1 MAEALE
7 PVWPISLNDRKD
19 LPMRVSLTAAAA
31 LLAFAQVGSA
41 LSAPPAREG
50 NAAPQD
56 WYNVIKIDARTYALS
71 EPKYWQRNVSYL
83 ILGSKQALLF
93 DTGPG
98 IYSIRALVERLTSL
112 PVIVVPSHLHFDH
125 VGRISEFTDIALL
138 DKRELRGQVK
148 DGIFTE
154 TRAQYMLDSDYS
166 FTVHRWIKNGETI
179 DLGGREITVVSTPGH
194 TPESVSLI
202 DLANRRMFTGDLVN
216 REVLLLN
223 VPGSSLYQV
232 LRSLHELARTAPK
245 GSIAYEAHSEKPLL
259 AAELRLIARGIDEI
273 VNRRVRAQPVC
284 LGGVPALRYDV
295 QSFPIVFPDARDARL
310 HPLMSVTDTLDL
322 TPGESCR
329 LGTG

>member
-1 MAEALE
+1 
-7 PVWPISLNDRKD
+7 
-19 LPMRVSLTAAAA
+19 MRVSLTAAAA

-41 LSAPPAREG
+41 LGAPPAREG

-138 DKRELRGQVK
+138 DKRELRSQVK

-154 TRAQYMLDSDYS
+154 TRAQYMLDNDYS

-223 VPGSSLYQV
+223 VPGSSLHQV
-232 LRSLHELARTAPK
+232 LRSLHELARTRSK
-245 GSIAYEAHSEKPLL
+245 GEHCVRGPFGEAAVSCGTSADRSRHRRNSPSTRPRAASVSWRSSRPPL
-259 AAELRLIARGIDEI
+259 
-273 VNRRVRAQPVC
+273 RRPV
-284 LGGVPALRYDV
+284 VSDRI
-295 QSFPIVFPDARDARL
+295 S
-310 HPLMSVTDTLDL
+310 
-322 TPGESCR
+322 
-329 LGTG
+329 

>member
-1 MAEALE
+1 
-7 PVWPISLNDRKD
+7 
-19 LPMRVSLTAAAA
+19 MRLGFIAVVA
-31 LLAFAQVGSA
+31 LLALAQVGA
-41 LSAPPAREG
+41 AVGAPHLREDQ
-50 NAAPQD
+50 AAPQD
-56 WYNVIKIDARTYALS
+56 WYHIIKIDARTYALS

-138 DKRELRGQVK
+138 DQRELRNQVK

-154 TRAQYMLDSDYS
+154 TRAQYMLDNDYS
-166 FTVHRWIKNGETI
+166 FSVHRWIKNGETI
-179 DLGGREITVVSTPGH
+179 DLGGRQITVVSTPGH

-223 VPGSSLYQV
+223 VPGSSLHQV
-232 LRSLHELARTAPK
+232 LRSLHELARLAP
-245 GSIAYEAHSEKPLL
+245 GSIAYEAHSEQPLL
-259 AAELRLIARGIDEI
+259 AAELQLIARGIDEI
-273 VNRRVRAQPVC
+273 VSGRAHAQLVC
-284 LGGVPALRYDV
+284 LGGVPALRYNV
-295 QSFPIVFPDARDARL
+295 RSFPIIFPDAADARL

-329 LGTG
+329 VGKR

>member
-1 MAEALE
+1 
-7 PVWPISLNDRKD
+7 
-19 LPMRVSLTAAAA
+19 MRLGFVAAAA
-31 LLAFAQVGSA
+31 LLALAQVGGA
-41 LSAPPAREG
+41 LSAPPVRED

-56 WYNVIKIDARTYALS
+56 WYHIIKIDARTYALS

-98 IYSIRALVERLTSL
+98 IYSIRELVQRLTSL

-148 DGIFTE
+148 DGILTE
-154 TRAQYMLDSDYS
+154 TRAQYMLDNDYS
-166 FTVHRWIKNGETI
+166 FSVHRWIKNGETI
-179 DLGGREITVVSTPGH
+179 DLGGRRITVVSTPGH

-202 DLANRRMFTGDLVN
+202 DPANRRMFTGDLVN

-232 LRSLHELARTAPK
+232 LWSLHELARVAPK
-245 GSIAYEAHSEKPLL
+245 GSSAYEAHSEKPLL
-259 AAELRLIARGIDEI
+259 PAELQLIASGIDEI
-273 VNRRVRAQPVC
+273 VNGRVHAQPVC
-284 LGGVPALRYDV
+284 LGGVPALRYNV
-295 QSFPIVFPDARDARL
+295 RSFPVVYPDATDARL

-322 TPGESCR
+322 TPGQSCR
-329 LGTG
+329 LGKS